1 MLVVPVRGDKIKTS
15 DNSDIRIVSTY
26 TSLKDQP
33 AVYLEKSTSTDAY
46 VYFSDI
52 VEINGVRVE
61 YESGSK
67 VFSALGPLKRKYNL
81 PQPKDTIRIKLIETS
96 FKEEIEEVEVD
107 SLKLHNKI
115 IGATR
120 GLLVCSKDSNYNLAE
135 IISVDRK
142 AGYEKFDRDKFCAY
156 YIDYLSIGSKNKG

>member
-1 MLVVPVRGDKIKTS
+1 MLVVPVKGDKIKTA

-33 AVYLEKSTSTDAY
+33 AVYLEKATSVDAY

-61 YESGSK
+61 YQSGPK
-67 VFSALGPLKRKYNL
+67 LFSALGPLKRKFNL
-81 PQPKDTIRIKLIETS
+81 PQPRDTICIKLIETS

-107 SLKLHNKI
+107 SLKLHNKT
-115 IGATR
+115 IGSTK
-120 GLLVCSKDSNYNLAE
+120 GLLVASKEANYSLSE
-135 IISVDRK
+135 ILSIDRK
-142 AGYEKFDRDKFCAY
+142 TGFEKFDKNKFCAY
-156 YIDYLSIGSKNKG
+156 YIDYLPISAKNKG